1 MSSSDS
7 PTPFQ
12 RKVCW
17 AGLSSVAALA
27 LVSVILIAG
36 WSVIY
41 LCGYLKPV
49 LTPVAIAAVLAYLL
63 TPVVGLLCR
72 WQIPRTWAV
81 IIVFVAFSVGL
92 ALIGLTVAPSI
103 AHQGSVFASK
113 IPSYSQKITA
123 LAKGSAEEIQR
134 LSVLRSTQK
143 HDSNTLMPPSIVE
156 ENSSAPATVV
166 KPRKP
171 IGDLDAMAAKYE
183 KQLGTKEVP
192 ILEDLSPE
200 NIKLYAYGLVVDS
213 LQWLQ
218 QKLPTIASAS
228 GTFLQKSIGGVF
240 GVLGFLLSLVLVPI
254 FLFFF
259 LLESPRIAEHWS
271 RYIPM
276 RASPL
281 KEEIVSLLNE
291 INDYLIHFF
300 RGQLLVSLIDGAIV
314 GLCLFIFLRLDF
326 SFLIGLMVG
335 ILCLIPYFGMILC
348 LIPAL
353 LIALAQYGDLWHPT
367 IVLII
372 FTAAHNLDGIF
383 ISPKVIGDSV
393 GLHPMTIIISV
404 FAWTIVLG
412 GLLGALLAVPLT
424 ATLKVV
430 LRRYFWDRPA
440 TPHVQQTLKIEETIE
455 KKTIAVELP
464 L

>member
-1 MSSSDS
+1 MSLSDS

-49 LTPVAIAAVLAYLL
+49 LTPIAIAAVLAYLL
-63 TPVVGLLCR
+63 TPVVALLCR
-72 WQIPRTWAV
+72 WKIPRTWAV
-81 IIVFVAFSVGL
+81 IIVFVAFSAGL

-103 AHQGSVFASK
+103 AHQGSVFVSK
-113 IPSYSQKITA
+113 LPSYSQKITS

-134 LSVLRSTQK
+134 ISDLK
-143 HDSNTLMPPSIVE
+143 AH
-156 ENSSAPATVV
+156 SAPT
-166 KPRKP
+166 RS
-171 IGDLDAMAAKYE
+171 L
-183 KQLGTKEVP
+183 
-192 ILEDLSPE
+192 LEDLSPE
-200 NIKLYAYGLVVDS
+200 NIKLYSYGLVVDG

-271 RYIPM
+271 RYIPL

-348 LIPAL
+348 IIPAV

-383 ISPKVIGDSV
+383 ISPKVIGNSV

-424 ATLKVV
+424 ATLKVL
-430 LRRYFWDRPA
+430 LRRYFWDRPPSPA
-440 TPHVQQTLKIEETIE
+440 VQQTLKIEETIE

>member
-1 MSSSDS
+1 MPSSDS

-27 LVSVILIAG
+27 LVAVILIAG

-49 LTPVAIAAVLAYLL
+49 LTPIAIAAVLAYLL

-72 WQIPRTWAV
+72 LKIPRTWAV
-81 IIVFVAFSVGL
+81 VIVFVVFSAGL

-103 AHQGSVFASK
+103 AHQGSVFVAK
-113 IPSYSQKITA
+113 LPSYSQKITT

-134 LSVLRSTQK
+134 ISDLK
-143 HDSNTLMPPSIVE
+143 AH
-156 ENSSAPATVV
+156 SAPT
-166 KPRKP
+166 RS
-171 IGDLDAMAAKYE
+171 L
-183 KQLGTKEVP
+183 
-192 ILEDLSPE
+192 LEDLSPE
-200 NIKLYAYGLVVDS
+200 NIKLYSYGLVVDAM
-213 LQWLQ
+213 QWLQ

-271 RYIPM
+271 RYIPL

-348 LIPAL
+348 IIPAV

-383 ISPKVIGDSV
+383 ISPKVIGNSV
-393 GLHPMTIIISV
+393 GLHPMTIIVSV

-424 ATLKVV
+424 ATLKVL

-440 TPHVQQTLKIEETIE
+440 APPVQQTLKIEETIE
-455 KKTIAVELP
+455 KKTVAVELP

>member
-1 MSSSDS
+1 MSLSDS

-12 RKVCW
+12 RKICW

-27 LVSVILIAG
+27 LVAVILIAG

-49 LTPVAIAAVLAYLL
+49 LTPIAIAAVLAYLL
-63 TPVVGLLCR
+63 TPVVALLCR
-72 WQIPRTWAV
+72 WKIPRTWAV
-81 IIVFVAFSVGL
+81 IIVFVAFSAGL

-103 AHQGSVFASK
+103 AHQGSVFVSK
-113 IPSYSQKITA
+113 LPSYSQKITS

-134 LSVLRSTQK
+134 ISDLK
-143 HDSNTLMPPSIVE
+143 AH
-156 ENSSAPATVV
+156 SAPT
-166 KPRKP
+166 RS
-171 IGDLDAMAAKYE
+171 L
-183 KQLGTKEVP
+183 
-192 ILEDLSPE
+192 LEDLSPE
-200 NIKLYAYGLVVDS
+200 NIKLYSYGVVVDAM
-213 LQWLQ
+213 QWLQ

-271 RYIPM
+271 RYIPL

-314 GLCLFIFLRLDF
+314 GLCLFIFLHLDF

-348 LIPAL
+348 IIPAV

-383 ISPKVIGDSV
+383 ISPKVIGNSV

-424 ATLKVV
+424 ATLKVL

-440 TPHVQQTLKIEETIE
+440 APPVQQTLKIEETIE
-455 KKTIAVELP
+455 KKTVAVELP